1 MGYVSRW
8 LTYCFATALVAA
20 PCWADTFTVGFFEGG
35 ATPAHAEF
43 RDLFR
48 SQLEYMIPRGTD
60 LTYSPTG
67 FKSAEWA
74 RETSQAMARELA
86 QDETIDLVV
95 ALGPWTVED
104 LLASGFDRPIV
115 AALRYDPLIEGL
127 TDERGRPKAHN
138 LTVRLRP
145 NKLVSDINY
154 LVSLAPVKRL
164 GLLSFP
170 SDDESGLLLAAVQGF
185 GERVGFE
192 VVTAEGYDRNGT
204 YAFFKAYN
212 QLAGKIDA
220 LYLTPLSGFNSDK
233 IRQFYAT
240 LARDRVLS
248 FSSEGE
254 YHSARGALAA
264 GSMESSLV
272 KAHYHAWKVIRI
284 IQGTTPADLPTT
296 FNDDPGL
303 VINETTASQLGMD
316 IRRERRYDL
325 EVLEAPK
332 PEDVERLTV
341 VDAVNTGLAQSP
353 DYQSRYAALNAAEQ
367 AVSEARS
374 GYLPQVSLTARG
386 DHFDPNAVHNDD
398 RYRADRIAAGIR
410 VEQNLFAPKVGRAVE
425 QASLSREATAS
436 DLRQA
441 GLDLE
446 RGVTLA
452 FLEVVQAKQ
461 ILGVLRTNKIQVRDC
476 ANLTE
481 LRLNLG
487 ESRADQV
494 WRMESEWMDA
504 LQLVRAAEAE
514 LNIARIN
521 LNTLMGR
528 PGDYPFVA
536 DWQHF
541 TDSRFF
547 RNESMLKNVVSL
559 PNGHADLVA
568 TLVDL
573 ALANNP
579 RLTRASLGMDLGRSV
594 LAQNR
599 AGFWPTVGLSAR
611 LGMAQERAEIDAF
624 EEKNPSW
631 SVGVGLEL
639 PLFLGGRR
647 FKERNR
653 LQAQLDRLE
662 YRRDQASVEVASRIR
677 VGVEAMLSRAEEFPI
692 AARSA
697 ELANRYYPEV
707 QAQFGSGLVTIVELI
722 DAIHHDRDASI
733 KAIRTQIDFFSQ
745 LVELGHTVGLSASE
759 SGRAAG
765 EDIMSHITTL
775 IATDRN

>member
-1 MGYVSRW
+1 MGSVSRR
-8 LTYCFATALVAA
+8 LTCFFVAALAAA
-20 PCWADTFTVGFFEGG
+20 PCWGDTFTVGFFEGG
-35 ATPAHAEF
+35 ASPAHAEF
-43 RDLFR
+43 RDRFR
-48 SQLEYMIPRGTD
+48 SQLRHMTPPGTD
-60 LTYSPTG
+60 LRYSPTG
-67 FKSAEWA
+67 FKSAEWT
-74 RETSQAMARELA
+74 RETSQAMAREFV
-86 QDETIDLVV
+86 QDEAIDLVV

-104 LLASGFDRPIV
+104 LLAAGFDRPIV
-115 AALRYDPLIEGL
+115 AALRYNPLFEGL
-127 TDERGRPKAHN
+127 IDDRGRPIAGN

-145 NKLVSDINY
+145 NKLVSDISY
-154 LVSLAPVKRL
+154 LTSLAPVKRL
-164 GLLSFP
+164 GVLSFP
-170 SDDESGLLLAAVQGF
+170 SDRESEKLLAAIRNF
-185 GERVGFE
+185 GDQAGFE

-233 IRQFYAT
+233 IRQFYSMAG
-240 LARDRVLS
+240 RDRVPS
-248 FSSEGE
+248 FSSEGR
-254 YHSARGALAA
+254 YHSTRGALAA
-264 GSMESSLV
+264 GSLESSLV
-272 KAHYHAWKVIRI
+272 KAHYHVWKVVRI
-284 IQGTTPADLPTT
+284 IEGATPADLPTT

-303 VINETTASQLGMD
+303 VINETTARQLGMD
-316 IRRERRYDL
+316 IRSERRYDI

-341 VDAVNTGLAQSP
+341 IDAVNTGLAQSP
-353 DYQSRYAALNAAEQ
+353 DYQSRYSALSAAEQ

-410 VEQNLFAPKVGRAVE
+410 LEQNLFAPKVGGDIE
-425 QASLSREATAS
+425 HASLSREATAN

-452 FLEVVQAKQ
+452 FLEVVQAEQ
-461 ILGVLRTNKIQVRDC
+461 ILGVLRTHKVQVRDC
-476 ANLTE
+476 ANLIE
-481 LRLNLG
+481 LRLDLG
-487 ESRADQV
+487 ETGADQV
-494 WRMESEWMDA
+494 WRMESEWLDA
-504 LQLVRAAEAE
+504 LQSVRAAEAE

-547 RNESMLKNVVSL
+547 RNEAALNKVVRF
-559 PNGHADLVA
+559 PNGRDDLVA

-573 ALANNP
+573 TLANNP
-579 RLTRASLGMDLGRSV
+579 RLAKTSLGLDLGRRA
-594 LAQNR
+594 LARNR
-599 AGFWPTVGLSAR
+599 AGIWPTIGLSAR
-611 LGMAQERAEIDAF
+611 VGMTKERAEVEGF
-624 EEKNPSW
+624 KERNSSW

-647 FKERNR
+647 FKEQNR
-653 LQAQLDRLE
+653 LQAQLDMLE
-662 YRRDQASVEVASRIR
+662 YRRDQATVEVASRIR
-677 VGVEAMLSRAEEFPI
+677 VAVEAMLSRCEEFPI

-697 ELANRYYPEV
+697 ELADQYYPDI
-707 QAQFGSGLVTIVELI
+707 QNRFGSGSATIVEMI
-722 DAIHHDRDASI
+722 DAVHHDRDASI
-733 KAIRTQIDFFSQ
+733 NAIRTQIDFFSQ
-745 LVELGHTVGLSASE
+745 LVELGHTVGLSANE
-759 SGRAAG
+759 SGRASG
-765 EDIMSHITTL
+765 EDVMSHITSL
-775 IATDRN
+775 IATGRN